1 MSNRPETDNN
11 PLWTKNFILITIGT
25 IISRIGNSVAG
36 FATGLLILDYTE
48 STFLYAL
55 YMVLYNLPQIIMPTL
70 AGPFIDKFSRRKTI
84 YTLDFIST
92 GIYLL
97 FAVIIFSG
105 NLNYVLLVLGCML
118 LGAIDSVYS
127 VAYESFYPMLISE
140 GNYTKAYSIS
150 STLDSLTMLMV
161 PVSAFLYNLVG
172 IGPLFLIDMVS
183 FFIAAVME
191 TQIHVKESYVKE
203 KNEEFGIRQYQK
215 TFQEGVTYLKEEKG
229 LCAIVLY
236 FTVTMFAQG
245 ASNVIGLPYFK
256 GAYPHGEYVYIA
268 VMGFMLLGRL
278 IGGAIHYKFKYPTDK
293 KFLIALVV
301 YMTISV
307 LDGTYLYAP
316 IHAMMV
322 MCFIS
327 GIMGVTSYNIR
338 ISATQ
343 SYVPDGKKGRF
354 NGIFHMAVTV
364 GMMAGELLSGVMAEF
379 MEKRLVVAIFMA
391 INFVA
396 VWGVMY
402 RNRKHV
408 AVIYNRQA

>member
-1 MSNRPETDNN
+1 MMYDNN
-11 PLWTKNFILITIGT
+11 PLWTKNFIIITVGT
-25 IISRIGNSVAG
+25 IISRIGSAIAG

-55 YMVLYNLPQIIMPTL
+55 YMVLYNLPQILMPTL

-97 FAVIIFSG
+97 FALVIFSG
-105 NLNYVLLVLGCML
+105 SLNYVVLVLGSML
-118 LGAIDSVYS
+118 LGAIDSVYT

-150 STLDSLTMLMV
+150 STLESLTMLMV

-191 TQIHVKESYVKE
+191 TQIHVEESYVKE
-203 KNEEFGIRQYQK
+203 KNESFGIHQYKK
-215 TFQEGVTYLKEEKG
+215 TFEEGVSYLKGERG
-229 LCAIVLY
+229 LRAVVLY
-236 FTVTMFAQG
+236 FTVTMCAQG

-256 GAYPHGEYVYIA
+256 GAYPRGEYVYIA
-268 VMGFMLLGRL
+268 VMGFMLFGRL
-278 IGGAIHYKFKYPTDK
+278 IGGAVHYKVKYPTDK
-293 KFLIALVV
+293 KFLIALIV
-301 YMTISV
+301 YTSMCV
-307 LDGTYLYAP
+307 FDGTYLFTP
-316 IHAMMV
+316 VPLMMA
-322 MCFIS
+322 MCFVS
-327 GIMGVTSYNIR
+327 GLMGVTSYNIR

-364 GMMAGELLSGVMAEF
+364 GLILGELLSGVMAEF
-379 MEKRLVVAIFMA
+379 IEKRVVVTIFMA
-391 INFVA
+391 VNFVA
-396 VWGVMY
+396 VWLIMY
-402 RNRKHV
+402 RNRKDV
-408 AVIYNRQA
+408 AVIYNRHA

>member
-1 MSNRPETDNN
+1 MQDNTI
-11 PLWTKNFILITIGT
+11 LWTKNFIIITVGT
-25 IISRIGNSVAG
+25 VISRIGSSIAS

-55 YMVLYNLPQIIMPTL
+55 YLVLYNLPQILMPTL

-97 FAVIIFSG
+97 FAIVIFSE
-105 NLNYVLLVLGCML
+105 NLNYVILVLGSML
-118 LGAIDSVYS
+118 LGAIDSVYA

-150 STLDSLTMLMV
+150 STLESLTMVMV
-161 PVSAFLYNLVG
+161 PVAAFLYNLVG

-183 FFIAAVME
+183 FFIAAVLE
-191 TQIHVKESYVKE
+191 TQIHVEESYVKE
-203 KNEEFGIRQYQK
+203 KDETFGMSQYKK
-215 TFQEGVTYLKEEKG
+215 TFQEGVSYLKGERG
-229 LCAIVLY
+229 LRAVVLY
-236 FTVTMFAQG
+236 FMVTMFAQG

-256 GAYPHGEYVYIA
+256 GTYLHGEYIYIV
-268 VMGFMLLGRL
+268 VMGCMFFGRL
-278 IGGAIHYKFKYPTDK
+278 IGGVVHYKFKYPTDK
-293 KFLIALVV
+293 KFLIAIIV
-301 YMTISV
+301 YTTMCV
-307 LDGTYLYAP
+307 FDGTYLYTP
-316 IHAMMV
+316 IPMMMT

-354 NGIFHMAVTV
+354 NGIFHMSVTV
-364 GMMAGELLSGVMAEF
+364 GMMLGELLSGVMAEF
-379 MEKRLVVAIFMA
+379 IEKRIVVTIFMA

-396 VWGVMY
+396 VWLIMY
-402 RNRKHV
+402 RNRKDV